1 MKPKYCEKTKLCYMD
16 RENFIV
22 YIKTDNNHE
31 DNVKDVETRFDTPY
45 SELDIP
51 FTRLV
56 KSKKEVRLMNDE
68 LGGKIIIQFVR
79 LRAKAYR

>member
-1 MKPKYCEKTKLCYMD
+1 MD

-31 DNVKDVETRFDTPY
+31 DNVKDVETTFDTPN

-79 LRAKAYR
+79 LRAKAHR

>member
-1 MKPKYCEKTKLCYMD
+1 MD

-31 DNVKDVETRFDTPY
+31 DNVKDVEIRFDTPN
-45 SELDIP
+45 SELEIP